1 MGKVGRATCIVCGE
15 EFDKNEMEEIFV
27 GRVRYRCMK
36 CVAQGDKQARAR
48 ITESFRH
55 GALKKIQEQRW
66 K

>member
-1 MGKVGRATCIVCGE
+1 MGEVGRATCIVCGE
-15 EFDKNEMEEIFV
+15 EFDKSEMEEIFV

-36 CVAQGDKQARAR
+36 CVTQGDKQARAR

-55 GALKKIQEQRW
+55 GVLKKIQEQKW